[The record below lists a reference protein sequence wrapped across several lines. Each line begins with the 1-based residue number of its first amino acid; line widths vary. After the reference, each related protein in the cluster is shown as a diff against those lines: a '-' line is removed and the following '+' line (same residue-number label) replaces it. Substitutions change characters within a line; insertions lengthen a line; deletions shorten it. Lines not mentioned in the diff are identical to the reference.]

1 MKIKNFIIKL
11 LGGVP
16 KKDYELLENILD
28 ISSNTD
34 TNKKNTDDKILK
46 MYQGTIDEIARDIL
60 IGFEKIECHDN
71 YSNIEIQIER
81 IADKLNSLI
90 KCQEVSEIKN
100 THYIKTFLNKM
111 EEIKTSSYF
120 RNKMK
125 NLKYQNK
132 INLEI
137 ENNQL
142 NDLFLAFTNLT
153 HNFNS
158 ESLNDNKFDEQ
169 TSSRIREVS
178 TFYRLLSSYS
188 HYKYQIIPANLFSK
202 LRDFIFYEFHD
213 TFKTGIFT
221 DENFNKFNKL
231 KSEIEL
237 ELEQNIAR

>member
-60 IGFEKIECHDN
+60 IGFEKIERHDN

-100 THYIKTFLNKM
+100 THYINA
-111 EEIKTSSYF
+111 
-120 RNKMK
+120 K
-125 NLKYQNK
+125 N
-132 INLEI
+132 
-137 ENNQL
+137 
-142 NDLFLAFTNLT
+142 
-153 HNFNS
+153 
-158 ESLNDNKFDEQ
+158 
-169 TSSRIREVS
+169 
-178 TFYRLLSSYS
+178 
-188 HYKYQIIPANLFSK
+188 
-202 LRDFIFYEFHD
+202 
-213 TFKTGIFT
+213 G
-221 DENFNKFNKL
+221 
-231 KSEIEL
+231 
-237 ELEQNIAR
+237 